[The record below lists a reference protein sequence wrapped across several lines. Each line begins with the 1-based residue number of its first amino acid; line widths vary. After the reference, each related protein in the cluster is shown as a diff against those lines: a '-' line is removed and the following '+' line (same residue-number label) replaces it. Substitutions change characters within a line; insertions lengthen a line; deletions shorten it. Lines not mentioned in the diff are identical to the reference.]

1 MAIITRHRKS
11 NRVFQLVMIEK
22 LGGVNSFNKIA
33 LIALDATK
41 MTTRIYLFV
50 YGFIHALNFSN
61 SVFSGATPSYSD
73 LSFRT
78 STSSNGFTLPCPC
91 LISSSLI
98 FSLSALRKPYSNF
111 PNAGAAANFGYICNA
126 ARFNGSSAF
135 HNSFPIIHSSLT
147 TIGPTGNHWFGPFAL
162 AKTSYLIPPLA
173 SKSSNLL
180 IISKSFAVGGGGG
193 GGAPVFG
200 FLCLGFCGLYSFF
213 FLLFV
218 SFKSGAFALLTTRS
232 DDFLLVVVFT
242 LIVVIFI
249 EDETEEEEDEEDEHE
264 SLLEGAKL
272 LVVEE
277 VKDDDKRAVARIIM
291 I

>member
-200 FLCLGFCGLYSFF
+200 FLCLGFCGLYFF
-213 FLLFV
+213 FLLLL

-249 EDETEEEEDEEDEHE
+249 EDETEEEEEEEDNEHE

>member
-200 FLCLGFCGLYSFF
+200 FLCLGFCGLYFF
-213 FLLFV
+213 FLLLL

-249 EDETEEEEDEEDEHE
+249 EDETEEEEEEEDDEHE